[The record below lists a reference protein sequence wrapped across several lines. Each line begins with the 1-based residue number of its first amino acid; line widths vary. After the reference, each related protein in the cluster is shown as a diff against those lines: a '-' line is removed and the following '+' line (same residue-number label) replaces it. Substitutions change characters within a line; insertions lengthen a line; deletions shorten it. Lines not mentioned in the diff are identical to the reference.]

1 MEKGKSMYIREIS
14 VNEFIEFNINHPL
27 STFHHSI
34 NYANFKL
41 DHQYEYETI
50 GLIENDQIIAAALVL
65 VKIIG
70 NNLYGYI
77 PDGMLIDYHNEQ
89 LVEIFT
95 KAMTDYYK
103 KEGIVFIKINPCVP
117 INKINYE
124 NNTIIPTDFYQIP
137 RLLTYCGLKKLES
150 NQNFE
155 SVLPRY
161 NAIINLK
168 ENAFN
173 KYNKNT
179 KNKIRK
185 AIRKGL
191 TFEKADV
198 NQFETFYSF
207 VEKKVHH
214 DIFYYHDYYNI
225 FQRDNKA
232 DLFLVSIDY
241 QNLIINSQN
250 AYQEELIN
258 NQKINDCVIKKPNTH
273 TINKK
278 LNSDKTLESYKN
290 DISLALASNN
300 LEKKYIAGAL
310 VIKHKNTVTILL
322 SGFDKN
328 YHDFAANYFLYEN
341 IINYYKNDYDYLNLN
356 GITADLSPSSKYYG
370 LNKFKLGFKPN
381 VYEYAGEY
389 DLIINNR
396 IYQHL
401 LNKGIIQ
408 KEFEKK

>member
-1 MEKGKSMYIREIS
+1 MYIREIS
-14 VNEFIEFNINHPL
+14 VNEFIEFSNNHPL
-27 STFHHSI
+27 STYHHSI

-41 DHQYEYETI
+41 DHEYEYETI
-50 GLIENDQIIAAALVL
+50 GLIENDQIIAGALVL

-77 PDGMLIDYHNEQ
+77 PDGMLIDYQNEQ

-95 KAMTDYYK
+95 KAMVDYYK

-124 NNTIIPTDFYQIP
+124 NNTIIPTDFYQVP
-137 RLLTYCGLKKLES
+137 RLLTYCGLNKLES

-155 SVLPRY
+155 SVLPRF

-168 ENAFN
+168 ENTFN
-173 KYNKNT
+173 KYHKNT

-191 TFEKADV
+191 IFEKADV

-207 VEKKVHH
+207 VGKKVSH

-258 NQKINDCVIKKPNTH
+258 NQKLNDWVIKKPNTH

-278 LNSDKTLESYKN
+278 LNSDKTLASYKN

-310 VIKHKNTVTILL
+310 VIKHKNTATILL

-356 GITADLSPSSKYYG
+356 GITADLSPNSKYYG
-370 LNKFKLGFKPN
+370 LNKFKLGFKPD

-396 IYQHL
+396 AYQHL